1 MDYTK
6 TTLKFKILKSIRYLK
21 MYGIGRTFIKV
32 RSQFHIKTDKNF
44 SENTSSWEN
53 KSIKKIAK
61 NKSIGIIGCGN
72 FSFSNI
78 AYYLKKENPNFLLC
92 TYDINLDRSIS
103 LCQYYNGRIAYNNI
117 SDFVSDEQLKL
128 VYIASNHSTH
138 ANYAID
144 CINAGKDVHI
154 EKPTVVSYAQL
165 EQLIEVIKSNPKVKI
180 FQGFNRPKSKLF
192 LQLKSYLNKQGGPL
206 MINWFVAGHEIP
218 DDHWYFDESEGGRIL
233 GNLCHWTDLTLELI
247 GHSNAFPCKIKNSSP
262 PKSKSD
268 FVISIEFADMSC
280 AAITFSAK
288 GHTFEG
294 VKEILNIHR
303 GNLLATLK
311 DFQTLHLD
319 IVDKKIIKKSF
330 FRDHGHRDNIIN
342 SYMSSLDNNGHGVSL
357 SYLVASSLLAL
368 KVKESVDS
376 GRDILI
382 DKEDI
387 ENYLSDALL

>member
-1 MDYTK
+1 M
-6 TTLKFKILKSIRYLK
+6 
-21 MYGIGRTFIKV
+21 
-32 RSQFHIKTDKNF
+32 KTDTNV
-44 SENTSSWEN
+44 SDSNSNWEN
-53 KSIKKIAK
+53 NTIKKITQD
-61 NKSIGIIGCGN
+61 KSIGIIGCGN

-78 AYYLKKENPNFLLC
+78 AYYLKKENPTFLLC
-92 TYDINLDRSIS
+92 TYDTNQARSIS
-103 LCQYYNGRIAYNNI
+103 LCNFYNGKVAYNNI
-117 SDFVSDEQLKL
+117 SDFINDKNLKL

-138 ANYAID
+138 ATYAID

-165 EQLIEVIKSNPKVKI
+165 EQLTEVIKSNPKVKI

-192 LQLKSYLNKQGGPL
+192 LQLMNYLKEENGPV

-218 DDHWYFDESEGGRIL
+218 DNHWYFDEREGGRIL

-247 GHSNAFPCKIKNSSP
+247 GFKNAFPCKIKNTSP
-262 PKSKSD
+262 PNSKSD
-268 FVISIEFADMSC
+268 FVISIEFADRSC

-288 GHTFEG
+288 GHSFEG
-294 VKEILNIHR
+294 VKEILNIHK

-311 DFQTLHLD
+311 DFHTLRLD
-319 IVDKKIIKKSF
+319 IGDKKIATKLL

-342 SYMSSLDNNGHGVSL
+342 SYVSSLNNTNQGVSI

-382 DKEDI
+382 NREDI
-387 ENYLSDALL
+387 EKYVSKTEL